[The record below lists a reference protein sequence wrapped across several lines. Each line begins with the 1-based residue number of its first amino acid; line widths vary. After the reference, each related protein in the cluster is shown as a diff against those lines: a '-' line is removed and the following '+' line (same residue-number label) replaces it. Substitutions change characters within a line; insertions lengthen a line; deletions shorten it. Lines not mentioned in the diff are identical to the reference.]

1 MKPRK
6 SGSRL
11 TRQEVSKAQKARS
24 EKCHELLLVKRNA
37 LLQSLD
43 KSESHSLTK
52 RMDLLQKKPWQKVSE
67 PLFDKK
73 KWPAARNLDK
83 RFLSHSL
90 TKRIGQQQKTLTKGF
105 WAILW
110 QKEKAFACTV
120 LDKRNPC
127 AVKKTAP
134 QSLDKRVGAREIL
147 GKRTFVCTVSQLLP
161 DPWQKG
167 RCQRDPWQKDF
178 CLYSFTIA
186 ARPLT
191 KG

>member
-90 TKRIGQQQKTLTKGF
+90 TKRIGQQQKNLDKRFLSHSLTKRKG
-105 WAILW
+105 ICMYSPW
-110 QKEKAFACTV
+110 QKEPLCSQKDCTSV
-120 LDKRNPC
+120 
-127 AVKKTAP
+127 
-134 QSLDKRVGAREIL
+134 
-147 GKRTFVCTVSQLLP
+147 
-161 DPWQKG
+161 PWQKG